1 MPTALVVFVVVLAA
15 CAAPATSPS
24 PVATFASRSPSPSP
38 TVDASEA
45 PSATETSSP
54 SPTASADLSPFTV
67 APNPEVDALFLD
79 RDGCENVADGY
90 RLQFPDAWYTNTAIG
105 EVEPC
110 SWFSPT
116 FYSVPDPSEV
126 PPEIAIT
133 IEYLQGDR
141 GSFEEAV
148 SREFGIVGA
157 TQPAVRVEYQGALG
171 DGGQMPPD
179 WREYVYVVQL
189 GPTAEE
195 GPNLLIRTSTDM
207 GGDYDLNK
215 AVLDRIVATMEL
227 IGTVQ

>member
-54 SPTASADLSPFTV
+54 SQTASADLSPFTV

-79 RDGCENVADGY
+79 RDGCENA
-90 RLQFPDAWYTNTAIG
+90 AIG
-105 EVEPC
+105 DVEPC